1 MLVYHA
7 VSSNVDVSPSAALE
21 RLGKYG
27 MKHFVKHTVAQHWV
41 SICQKGLANLHAATL
56 DLTKSPRLSQ
66 QLTLLQ
72 HRFRYSIRYADA
84 YACRHRKAVP
94 Y

>member
-41 SICQKGLANLHAATL
+41 SICQKGLANCM
-56 DLTKSPRLSQ
+56 Q
-66 QLTLLQ
+66 QLWI
-72 HRFRYSIRYADA
+72 S
-84 YACRHRKAVP
+84 RKALGFHSS
-94 Y
+94 